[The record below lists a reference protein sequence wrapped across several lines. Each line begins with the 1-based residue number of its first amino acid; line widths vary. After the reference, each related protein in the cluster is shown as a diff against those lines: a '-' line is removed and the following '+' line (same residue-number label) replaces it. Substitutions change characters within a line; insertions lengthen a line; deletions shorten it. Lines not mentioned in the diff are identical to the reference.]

1 MTRRQMRLV
10 WIASIGF
17 VLALAIGLAM
27 FALRDGIAFAMS
39 PAELKTSQ
47 VQPGD
52 RVRLYGLVQSG
63 SVIRGEGL
71 KVAFDLELEGEELT
85 VKYANLLPDLFR
97 EGQGII
103 AEGTL
108 SGDGTFQADNV
119 LAKHDENYMP
129 REFVDKLK
137 EQDVWRGNKKANY
150 P

>member
-137 EQDVWRGNKKANY
+137 EQDVWRGDKKANY

>member
-17 VLALAIGLAM
+17 VLALAVGLAM

-39 PAELKTSQ
+39 PAELKASQ

-129 REFVDKLK
+129 RELEGMSAQEVRAEL
-137 EQDVWRGNKKANY
+137 EATLE
-150 P
+150 

>member
-17 VLALAIGLAM
+17 VLALAVGLAM
-27 FALRDGIAFAMS
+27 FALRNGIAFAMS
-39 PAELKTSQ
+39 PAELKASTIK
-47 VQPGD
+47 PGD
-52 RVRLYGLVQSG
+52 RVRLYGLVQPG
-63 SVIRGEGL
+63 SVNRGEGL
-71 KVAFDLELEGEELT
+71 NVAFDLELEGEELT
-85 VKYANLLPDLFR
+85 VRYANLLPDLFR

-108 SGDGTFQADNV
+108 SQDGSFMADNV

-137 EQDVWRGNKKANY
+137 DKDVWRGDKAAK

>member
-39 PAELKTSQ
+39 PAELKASQ

-52 RVRLYGLVQSG
+52 RVRLYGLVQSD

-71 KVAFDLELEGEELT
+71 NVAFDLELEGEELT

-137 EQDVWRGNKKANY
+137 EQDVWRGDKKASY

>member
-39 PAELKTSQ
+39 PAELKASQ

-137 EQDVWRGNKKANY
+137 EQDVWRGDKKANY